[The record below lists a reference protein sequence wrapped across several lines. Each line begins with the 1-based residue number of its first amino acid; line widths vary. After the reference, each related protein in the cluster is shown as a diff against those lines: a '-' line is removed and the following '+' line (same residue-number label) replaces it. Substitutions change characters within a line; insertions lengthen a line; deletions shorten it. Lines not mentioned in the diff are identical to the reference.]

1 MASTPS
7 LHPEGPAMTRRV
19 QLPHM
24 VRRGR
29 IWSAVVRVPADVCA
43 ALGRSVCK
51 ETTGEEG
58 PGKGLGQGQPWIKAW
73 KPRIEAAHKGEA
85 LTQQQKIDA
94 ARQVPRQSGFR
105 T

>member
-1 MASTPS
+1 
-7 LHPEGPAMTRRV
+7 MTRRV

-58 PGKGLGQGQPWIKAW
+58 PGKGLGQGP
-73 KPRIEAAHKGEA
+73 A
-85 LTQQQKIDA
+85 LDQGLEGPD
-94 ARQVPRQSGFR
+94 RGSP
-105 T
+105 